1 MGIWNS
7 NVKWY
12 LQEGLLMGAHT
23 ARLSSAEI
31 GGLWA
36 TYILESMSVCLLKYF
51 VYYCEDEEIKA
62 ILKQTLEISEGHVQQ
77 MTSIF
82 NAEKIPI
89 PDGFTEKDIDLSAPR
104 LFYDPFALSFV
115 YSMSRLG
122 MVNTA
127 FLTANVAREDVMEFF
142 LTMMNQSSRL
152 YQLSTSLMLSKG
164 IYDRPPMIPYPKQVE
179 YIEKKMYISG
189 FGKKRPLNSP
199 ELTEIF
205 FNTERNYFSILLCMG
220 LLQVVKD
227 KEIHHYIEE
236 GKKISE
242 SQINTFNDILI
253 KEELLGNVPLAMEVT
268 DSTVLPFSNK
278 LVVTLFH
285 SLNSI
290 DITLLGHALSLSMR
304 SDLSA
309 YYQKYIIE
317 ILLYAEK
324 GFNIMV
330 DRGWMQKPPQAPD
343 RRSLQKLK

>member
-1 MGIWNS
+1 
-7 NVKWY
+7 
-12 LQEGLLMGAHT
+12 MGAHT

-36 TYILESMSVCLLKYF
+36 TYIQESMAVCLLKYF

-77 MTSIF
+77 ITSIF

-89 PDGFTEKDIDLSAPR
+89 PDGFTDKDLDLSAPR

-122 MVNTA
+122 LVNTG
-127 FLTANVAREDVMEFF
+127 FITANVAREDVMEFF
-142 LTMMNQSSRL
+142 VTMVNQSSRL
-152 YQLSTSLMLSKG
+152 YQQSTDLMLSKG

-179 YIEKKMYISG
+179 YIEKKTYISG
-189 FGKKRPLNSP
+189 FGKKRPLTSA
-199 ELTEIF
+199 ELAEIF
-205 FNTERNYFSILLCMG
+205 FNTERNFFSILLCMG

-227 KEIHHYIEE
+227 KEIHQYIQD

-242 SQINTFNDILI
+242 SQIRTFNNILMR
-253 KEELLGNVPLAMEVT
+253 EELLGNVPLAMEVT
-268 DSTVLPFSNK
+268 DSTILPFSNR

-285 SLNSI
+285 SLNTI

-304 SDLSA
+304 TDLA
-309 YYQKYIIE
+309 AFYQKYISE
-317 ILLYAEK
+317 ILLYAIK
-324 GFNIMV
+324 GFNILV
-330 DRGWMQKPPQAPD
+330 DRGWMQQPPQAPD
-343 RRSLQKLK
+343 RRSLQKL